1 MTQENI
7 IKILAGA
14 SKIARESGEV
24 IKSSG
29 AKYIEENVI
38 KGKYV
43 SREEYEQLKKLVVK
57 LEKDILSLASSTKK

>member
-1 MTQENI
+1 MTQQTIVN
-7 IKILAGA
+7 ILAGA